1 MLAYL
6 FPGQGS
12 QKKGMGSDLF
22 DRFKDYTA
30 AADEILGYSIKSLC
44 CEDEGGQL
52 NQTQYTQ
59 PALYTVNALSYF
71 DTIQT
76 TGIKPD
82 YVAGHSLGEYNALLA
97 AEVFDFATGLRLV
110 KKRGELMSQAEGG
123 GMAAVIGLRREAL
136 PSLLDRAG
144 LTSLSVANY
153 NAYEQMVLTGLKTDI
168 EKAEQVF
175 AAESGVRYVPLP
187 VSGAFHSPYMAKAQE
202 AFADFLEDF
211 HFQTPRRPVIANINA
226 RPYHPA
232 VIKTN
237 LTRQISQSVEWTRT
251 IELLQSKPNSQLQEI
266 GPGKVLTN
274 LLQRIYAGQ

>member
-12 QKKGMGSDLF
+12 QKKGMGSELF
-22 DRFKDYTA
+22 DQFEDLTA
-30 AADEILGYSIKSLC
+30 TADEILGYSIKSLC
-44 CEDEGGQL
+44 CEDKESRL

-59 PALYTVNALSYF
+59 PALYTVNALSYL
-71 DTIQT
+71 DAIKT

-136 PSLLDRAG
+136 TDLLAKAG
-144 LTSLSVANY
+144 LTALSVANY
-153 NAYEQMVLTGLKTDI
+153 NAYEQMVISGLKTDI
-168 EKAEQVF
+168 DKAEQVF
-175 AAESGVRYVPLP
+175 ATESKVRYIPLP

-202 AFADFLEDF
+202 AFADFLADF

-226 RPYHPA
+226 SPYHPA
-232 VIKTN
+232 LIKTN

-251 IELLQSKPNSQLQEI
+251 IEWLQSKPQSQLQEI

-274 LLQRIYAGQ
+274 LLQRIKSGQ